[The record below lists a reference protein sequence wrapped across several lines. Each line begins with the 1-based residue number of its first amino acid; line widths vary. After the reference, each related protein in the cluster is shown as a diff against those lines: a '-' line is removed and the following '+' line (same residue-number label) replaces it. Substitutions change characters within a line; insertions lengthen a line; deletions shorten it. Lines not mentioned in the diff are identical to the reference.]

1 MLQTHIGVRF
11 VSGSGDAAERDVSVT
26 DVDRRVEIGTRLRNA
41 VAVGD
46 VSDIQEL
53 ARHLMK
59 GDTAE
64 IAVGERI
71 SRLAIEFDFDGLN
84 ALADSLAT

>member
-1 MLQTHIGVRF
+1 
-11 VSGSGDAAERDVSVT
+11 
-26 DVDRRVEIGTRLRNA
+26 
-41 VAVGD
+41 